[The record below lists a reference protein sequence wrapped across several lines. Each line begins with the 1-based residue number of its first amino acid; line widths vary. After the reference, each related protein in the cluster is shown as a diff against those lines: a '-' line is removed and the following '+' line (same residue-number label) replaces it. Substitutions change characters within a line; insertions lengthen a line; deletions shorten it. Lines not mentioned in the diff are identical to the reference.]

1 MTIAE
6 RLLAEAGCESERLA
20 TKQKLFKLTG
30 TCRP

>member
-6 RLLAEAGCESERLA
+6 RLLAEAGCETERLS

-30 TCRP
+30 RCQP